1 MKDGGYSVF
10 DSLFE
15 LTKEHERAFI
25 RIERLASQLAHYEE
39 MSRPELFRS
48 VLHDSAIYEHLLNEE
63 NKSTEFMLRSHIGM
77 LISTRLNAIRD
88 ELALGNLWA
97 TGILDGALEPVD
109 IPQNLWPVL
118 TLVASRN
125 TAVSDET
132 SHSFSGV
139 QIFRGPKRDA
149 STGIDIALLN
159 GNAVADRK
167 PGRPSNWDSQ
177 IVSIHEQ
184 RRTRGASHKGITAEA
199 KEILKIIEQ
208 TSAGKNVKQ
217 PPALVT
223 VKKHIRPFFAR
234 RQTSLEAE

>member
-15 LTKEHERAFI
+15 LTREHERAFI

-48 VLHDSAIYEHLLNEE
+48 VLHDSAVYEHLLNEE
-63 NKSTEFMLRSHIGM
+63 NKSVEFMLRAHIGM

-109 IPQNLWPVL
+109 IPQHLWPVL
-118 TLVASRN
+118 TLAASRN

-139 QIFRGPKRDA
+139 RIFLGPKSDA

-167 PGRPSNWDSQ
+167 PGRPSNWDAQ
-177 IVSIHEQ
+177 IISIHEQ
-184 RRTRGASHKGITAEA
+184 RRTRGVSHTGITAEA
-199 KEILKIIEQ
+199 KEILKIIER
-208 TSAGKNVKQ
+208 TSAGKDVKQ
-217 PPALVT
+217 LPALVT

-234 RQTSLEAE
+234 RQMALKAE